1 MKSKTK
7 NGKRFL
13 SIVDLISVNKGE
25 FMHSFCGYPQTYA
38 QIISKI
44 APENEKDTWKNQ
56 PK

>member
-13 SIVDLISVNKGE
+13 LIVDLISVNKGE

-44 APENEKDTWKNQ
+44 APENEKDT
-56 PK
+56 